1 MVEQLRNQHWEHL
14 RRELATL
21 AEIARRQLRQEPL
34 ASRLDHLSQALSG
47 AGSDSGPSPAAQAQT
62 DAAHLLD
69 AAGGIARS
77 LQFMA
82 STRQEPAH
90 AGWTAKANEALA
102 ELLAFLRKERAAR
115 LKGLYVI
122 ADPEAARGQ
131 DLASLVESALK
142 GGAKAIQLRDK
153 RADKGAQLLLAR
165 PLVQM
170 CRDRGALFFANDHA
184 DLAVAVGADGLHVGQ
199 GDLPIEDARQSL
211 LPYQLVG
218 TSNALVDEAHA
229 SEAAGAD
236 YLAVGAMFPTATK
249 LNTRPAGVQTLRQV
263 RQITNLPLVA
273 IGGINAANAA
283 EVVMAGADA
292 ICVTSA
298 VLAAEDPEAAAIE
311 LAELIDR
318 GLDSRR
324 AF

>member
-14 RRELATL
+14 RRELAAL
-21 AEIARRQLRQEPL
+21 AEIVRRQLRQEPL

-47 AGSDSGPSPAAQAQT
+47 AGSEPVPSPAAQAQT
-62 DAAHLLD
+62 DASHLLD
-69 AAGGIARS
+69 VAGGIARS
-77 LQFMA
+77 LQLMA
-82 STRQEPAH
+82 DPPREQAH
-90 AGWTAKANEALA
+90 AGWTAKANEALS

-115 LKGLYVI
+115 LRGLYVI
-122 ADPEAARGQ
+122 ADPEAARGR
-131 DLASLVESALK
+131 DLASLVESALE

-153 RADKGAQLLLAR
+153 RADKGAQVLLAR

-184 DLAVAVGADGLHVGQ
+184 DLAVAAGADGLHVGQ
-199 GDLPIEDARQSL
+199 SDLPIEDVRQSL
-211 LPYQLVG
+211 LPFQLVG
-218 TSNALVDEAHA
+218 SSNALVDEARA

-236 YLAVGAMFPTATK
+236 YLAVGAMFPTSTK

-263 RQITNLPLVA
+263 RQITDLPLVA
-273 IGGINAANAA
+273 IGGINAANVA
-283 EVVMAGADA
+283 EVVLAGADA

-311 LAELIDR
+311 LAEIIER

>member
-1 MVEQLRNQHWEHL
+1 MVEQLRNQQWEHL
-14 RRELATL
+14 RRELTAL

-47 AGSDSGPSPAAQAQT
+47 VGPDSDPSPTAQAQT

-82 STRQEPAH
+82 SARHEPAS
-90 AGWTAKANEALA
+90 AGWTAKANEALS
-102 ELLAFLRKERAAR
+102 ELLAFLREERAAR

-131 DLASLVESALK
+131 ELASLVESALK
-142 GGAKAIQLRDK
+142 GGAKAIQFRDK

-165 PLVQM
+165 PLARM

-199 GDLPIEDARQSL
+199 SDLPIEDARHSL
-211 LPYQLVG
+211 LPFQLVG
-218 TSNALVDEAHA
+218 TSNALVDEARA

-263 RQITNLPLVA
+263 RQITDLPLVA
-273 IGGINAANAA
+273 IGGINAANVA
-283 EVVMAGADA
+283 EVVLAGADA
-292 ICVTSA
+292 VCVTSA

-311 LAELIDR
+311 LAELIGR
-318 GLDSRR
+318 SRDSRR